1 MNYKLF
7 ANSAVP
13 QLTRLFAQSTADDK
27 SCYLV
32 KLNAGYTEADINKC
46 LNFQT
51 QTGAG
56 YVFDAA
62 LAASTGICTVLAKG
76 TNCVRTI
83 DRNKLSISDCLLTA
97 IAEGVPTHLILG
109 GILPICL
116 TVGTDVT
123 LLYPDLNIK
132 YDPNGYKTQIT
143 ILAFSISLTQM
154 WTETTGATWLTG
166 TESVAFD
173 VNSFNTGAFTD
184 YIGNAATT
192 SGNLK
197 FAADGSG
204 IDLGTTGAISM
215 AAATGFDPS
224 KSFTIECDYH
234 QSGNADYAEWALLK
248 IGTTLTDRF
257 VIAFDR
263 SNEKGMLI
271 WNNTN
276 TSSTPAKVVRP
287 ISPYSALWSGSV
299 VHIKYVYN
307 ATNNTHTVFL
317 NGTQVDQFTYAIT
330 KPATAV
336 GNIVTGGYGA
346 SANASYTPIINNY
359 GVRQGA

>member
-7 ANSAVP
+7 ANSVVP
-13 QLTRLFAQSTADDK
+13 QLTRLFAQATADDK

-32 KLNAGYTEADINKC
+32 KLNAGFTEADINKC
-46 LNFQT
+46 LNYQT

-83 DRNKLSISDCLLTA
+83 DRTKIAVSDCLLTA
-97 IAEGVPTHLILG
+97 TAEGVPTHLILG
-109 GILPICL
+109 GILPVCL

-143 ILAFSISLTQM
+143 ILAFNISLSSF
-154 WTETTGATWLTG
+154 WTETAGVTWLAGNETI
-166 TESVAFD
+166 AFD
-173 VNSFNTGAFTD
+173 TGSFNTGAFTD
-184 YIGNAATT
+184 YIGNAYTT
-192 SGNLK
+192 SGALK
-197 FAADGSG
+197 VAADGSG
-204 IDLGTTGAISM
+204 IDLGTNGICTTSTPTA
-215 AAATGFDPS
+215 FDCS

-234 QSGNADYAEWALLK
+234 QSGNSDYAEWCLLN
-248 IGTTLTDRF
+248 IGGAASNRM

-263 SNEKGMLI
+263 SNERGLLI
-271 WNNTN
+271 WNNVNGGTA
-276 TSSTPAKVVRP
+276 PAKVTRS

-299 VHIKYVYN
+299 VHIKYVYD
-307 ATNNTHTVFL
+307 ATTNTHTVFL
-317 NGTQVDQFTYAIT
+317 NGTQVDQFTYALQ
-330 KPATAV
+330 KPVATNV
-336 GNIVTGGYGA
+336 MVQGGYGGG
-346 SANASYTPIINNY
+346 NAAFTPIINRY
-359 GVRQGA
+359 SVRQGA

>member
-13 QLTRLFAQSTADDK
+13 QLTRLFAQTTADDK

-46 LNFQT
+46 LNFQAA
-51 QTGAG
+51 TGAG

-62 LAASTGICTVLAKG
+62 LAASSGICTVLAKG

-97 IAEGVPTHLILG
+97 TAEGVPTNLILG

-132 YDPNGYKTQIT
+132 FDPNGYKTQIT

-154 WTETTGATWLTG
+154 WTETTGVTGLTG
-166 TESVAFD
+166 TEVIAFD
-173 VNSFNTGAFTD
+173 TGSFNTGAFTD
-184 YIGNAATT
+184 YTGLAFTT
-192 SGNLK
+192 SNVK
-197 FAADGSG
+197 IMADGSG
-204 IDLGTTGAISM
+204 FDLGTNGIIS
-215 AAATGFDPS
+215 TPSVPNFDCS

-234 QSGNADYAEWALLK
+234 QSGNADYAEWSPLR
-248 IGTTLTDRF
+248 IGTGLTDRLS
-257 VIAFDR
+257 IAFDR
-263 SNEKGMLI
+263 SNEKGLLI
-271 WNNTN
+271 WNNAN
-276 TSSTPAKVVRP
+276 QSSTPAKVVRP
-287 ISPYSALWSGSV
+287 ISPYAALWSGSV
-299 VHIKYVYN
+299 VHFKYVYD
-307 ATNNTHTVFL
+307 ASTNTHTVFL
-317 NGTQVDQFTYAIT
+317 DGTQVDQFVYAIQ
-330 KPATAV
+330 KPVSTTV
-336 GNIVTGGYGA
+336 QQVNGGYGA
-346 SANASYTPIINNY
+346 SANAAYTPIINNY
-359 GVRQGA
+359 RLRQGA

>member
-13 QLTRLFAQSTADDK
+13 QLTRLFAQATADDK

-46 LNFQT
+46 LNYQA

-62 LAASTGICTVLAKG
+62 LAASSGICTVLAKG

-97 IAEGVPTHLILG
+97 LAEGVPTHLILG

-154 WTETTGATWLTG
+154 WSETTGATWLTG
-166 TESVAFD
+166 SESTAFD
-173 VNSFNTGAFTD
+173 LGCFNTGAFTD
-184 YIGNAATT
+184 YVGLAYTSTGAKVAT
-192 SGNLK
+192 
-197 FAADGSG
+197 DGQG
-204 IDLGTTGAISM
+204 IDLGTAGVIS
-215 AAATGFDPS
+215 TPSVPGFDPS

-234 QSGNADYAEWALLK
+234 QSGNADYAEWAILR
-248 IGTTLTDRF
+248 IGTGTTDRF
-257 VIAFDR
+257 AIAFDR
-263 SNEKGMLI
+263 SNERGLCI

-276 TSSTPAKVVRP
+276 GGSATAKVSRP
-287 ISPYSALWSGSV
+287 ISAYSALWSGSI
-299 VHIKYVYN
+299 VHIKYVYD
-307 ATNNTHTVFL
+307 ATTNKHTVYF
-317 NGTQVDQFTYAIT
+317 NGTQVDQFTYAVT
-330 KPATAV
+330 KPASATIQQLA
-336 GNIVTGGYGA
+336 GGYGGG
-346 SANASYTPIINNY
+346 NASYTPIVNNY
-359 GVRQGA
+359 SVRQGA

>member
-13 QLTRLFAQSTADDK
+13 QLSRLFAQSAADDK

-32 KLNAGYTEADINKC
+32 KLNSGYTEADINKC
-46 LNFQT
+46 LNFQAA
-51 QTGAG
+51 TGAG
-56 YVFDAA
+56 YSFDAA

-83 DRNKLSISDCLLTA
+83 DRNKISISDCLLTA
-97 IAEGVPTHLILG
+97 TAEGVPTHLILG

-132 YDPNGYKTQIT
+132 FDPNGYKTQIT
-143 ILAFSISLTQM
+143 ILAFNISLTQM
-154 WTETTGATWLTG
+154 WSETDGVTWLTG
-166 TESVAFD
+166 NESVAFD
-173 VNSFNTGAFTD
+173 TRSFNTGAFTD
-184 YIGNAATT
+184 YVGNAATT

-204 IDLGTTGAISM
+204 VDLGTTGVITMPS
-215 AAATGFDPS
+215 TNFDPS
-224 KSFTIECDYH
+224 RSFTIECDYH
-234 QSGNADYAEWALLK
+234 QSGNADYAEWSLLK
-248 IGTTLTDRF
+248 VGTTLTDR
-257 VIAFDR
+257 VAIAFDR
-263 SNEKGMLI
+263 SNEKGLCI

-276 TSSTPAKVVRP
+276 ASSTPAKVVRP
-287 ISPYSALWSGSV
+287 ISPYAAMWGGGV
-299 VHIKYVYN
+299 VHIKYVYD
-307 ATNNTHTVFL
+307 ASTNTHTVYL

-330 KPATAV
+330 KPASAI
-336 GNIVTGGYGA
+336 GNLVTGGYGA
-346 SANASYTPIINNY
+346 SANASYTPIIDRY
-359 GVRQGA
+359 SVRQGV